1 MAQFPLTVHTLVN
14 SLPRARPSRRLKLLR
29 AFSGHSMRAG
39 YATTAG
45 AHDEPAYRIQQR
57 MRHKSADTT
66 TGYIR
71 AGEQWT
77 KSGLK
82 GLEF

>member
-1 MAQFPLTVHTLVN
+1 
-14 SLPRARPSRRLKLLR
+14 
-29 AFSGHSMRAG
+29 MRAG

-45 AHDEPAYRIQQR
+45 AHDEPTYRIQQR

-82 GLEF
+82 VC

>member
-1 MAQFPLTVHTLVN
+1 L
-14 SLPRARPSRRLKLLR
+14 
-29 AFSGHSMRAG
+29 RAG

-57 MRHKSADTT
+57 GHHKSADTT

-71 AGEQWT
+71 AGGQWT

-82 GLEF
+82 GFGF

>member
-1 MAQFPLTVHTLVN
+1 VK
-14 SLPRARPSRRLKLLR
+14 ARIRKLAIAKGKTDDEAETIVE

-57 MRHKSADTT
+57 MRHKARTRT

-71 AGEQWT
+71 GGEQWT

-82 GLEF
+82 GFGF

>member
-1 MAQFPLTVHTLVN
+1 VKARIRKLTIAKGKTEDEAEAIPEV
-14 SLPRARPSRRLKLLR
+14 
-29 AFSGHSMRAG
+29 FSGHSMRAG

-45 AHDEPAYRIQQR
+45 AHDEPAYCIQQR
-57 MRHKSADTT
+57 MRQKSADTT

-71 AGEQWT
+71 AGEQWR

-82 GLEF
+82 GFGF